1 MKKIKKVLALVLAMV
16 MVLAMSTMVFA
27 AGTGSITVTPPTG
40 TKDGTTNTYKIYK
53 VFDADGDG
61 TGASGAISYK
71 LVSGKTTAPAG
82 FTVDA
87 GGNVTYTGTGTG
99 GQLTDADITAIKNYV
114 TEADLVATVTSTGT
128 ADAVAQNLANGYYYI
143 TTSTGTA
150 VTVNST
156 NPDVKVNDK
165 NVVPPVT
172 KVIDGVSTGSFDA
185 AGKNAIAQ
193 VGTKVSYTATVTVEK
208 GQHNYV
214 FHDTMGKGLSYNND
228 AAVTGIT
235 AEQYTIKETPDTGD
249 TLTITFED
257 GITEGTVITIKYSAT
272 VNSDALTVDYA
283 NNTASVSYGDGNG
296 SSSVPVDPKVY
307 TAGISAV
314 KYDGNNTEAT
324 DDDKALA
331 GAGFKLKNSEGK
343 YYKLV
348 NGAVTWVDAVADGDE
363 HVSAADGKVAEFTGL
378 GTGTYKLEETT
389 VPSGYNQSADIEI
402 TIDTA
407 KENPTIADLHKS
419 SDVFNNKGSVLPST
433 GGIGTTIFYIIGAI
447 LVIGAG
453 VVLVTRRRM
462 NANK

>member
-1 MKKIKKVLALVLAMV
+1 MKRMKKIFALLIAMV
-16 MVLAMSTMVFA
+16 MVLGMSTMVFA
-27 AGTGSITVTPPTG
+27 AGTGSITITPPDG
-40 TKDGTTNTYKIYK
+40 TESGTTNTYKIYK

-114 TEADLVATVTSTGT
+114 TDADLVATVTSTGT

-156 NPDVKVNDK
+156 NPNVKVNDK

-214 FHDTMGKGLSYNND
+214 FHDTMGTGLTYNND

-235 AEQYTIKETPDTGD
+235 AGQYEIKETPDTGD
-249 TLTITFED
+249 TITIKFED

-272 VNSDALTVDYA
+272 VNADALTVNYA
-283 NNTASVSYGDGNG
+283 KNTASVSYGDGNG

-307 TAGISAV
+307 TAGISV
-314 KYDGNNTEAT
+314 IKYDGKNTEST
-324 DDDKALA
+324 EDDTALE
-331 GAGFKLKNSEGK
+331 GAGFVLKNSNDK

-348 NGAVTWVDAVADGDE
+348 DGVVTWVDAIADADE
-363 HVSAADGKVAEFTGL
+363 HKSDAEGKVAEFTGL
-378 GTGTYKLEETT
+378 GSGTYTIEEKT
-389 VPSGYNQSADIEI
+389 VPSGYNKAADQSI

-407 KENPTIADLHKS
+407 KADPTTADLHKS
-419 SDVFNNKGSVLPST
+419 ADVLNNKGSVLPST

-462 NANK
+462 NVQ

>member
-1 MKKIKKVLALVLAMV
+1 MKKMKKIFALLIAMV
-16 MVLAMSTMVFA
+16 MVLGMSTAVFA
-27 AGTGSITVTPPTG
+27 AGTGSITITPPDG
-40 TKDGTTNTYKIYK
+40 TESGTTNTYKIYK

-61 TGASGAISYK
+61 DAISYK
-71 LVSGKTTAPAG
+71 LVDGKTTAPAG
-82 FTVDA
+82 FSVDA
-87 GGNVTYTGTGTG
+87 GGNVTYTGTATAGEDG
-99 GQLTDADITAIKNYV
+99 KVELTADDIAAIAAYV
-114 TEADLVATVTSTGT
+114 KDDTPVATVTSTGT
-128 ADAVAQNLANGYYYI
+128 AEAVASGLANGYYYI
-143 TTSTGTA
+143 TTSTGTV
-150 VTVNST
+150 VTVDST
-156 NPDVKVNDK
+156 NPNAEVEDK

-214 FHDTMGKGLSYNND
+214 FHDTMGTGLTYNND
-228 AAVTGIT
+228 AAVTGID
-235 AEQYTIKETPDTGD
+235 AKDYTIKETPNEGD
-249 TLTITFED
+249 TITIAFED
-257 GITEGTVITIKYSAT
+257 GIAEGTVITIKYSAT

-331 GAGFKLKNSEGK
+331 GAGFKLKNSEDK
-343 YYKLV
+343 YYKLD
-348 NGAVTWVDAVADGDE
+348 NGVVTWVEKDAADE
-363 HVSAADGKVAEFTGL
+363 HISDSVGKVAEFTGL
-378 GTGTYKLEETT
+378 GSGTYTLEETT
-389 VPSGYNQSADIEI
+389 VPSGYNQSADVSF

-407 KENPTIADLHKS
+407 KADPTEADLHKTA
-419 SDVFNNKGSVLPST
+419 DVFNNKGSVLPST

-462 NANK
+462 NVQ

>member
-1 MKKIKKVLALVLAMV
+1 MKKMKKIFALLIAMV
-16 MVLAMSTMVFA
+16 MVLGMSTAVFA
-27 AGTGSITVTPPTG
+27 AGTGSITITPPEG
-40 TKDGTTNTYKIYK
+40 TESGTTNTYKIYK

-61 TGASGAISYK
+61 DAISYK

-87 GGNVTYTGTGTG
+87 GGNVTYTGTSTTG
-99 GQLTDADITAIKNYV
+99 ELTADDISAIASYV
-114 TEADLVATVTSTGT
+114 AGDEPVATVTSTGT
-128 ADAVAQNLANGYYYI
+128 ADAVASNLPNGYYYI
-143 TTSTGTA
+143 TTSTGTV
-150 VTVNST
+150 VTINST
-156 NPDVKVNDK
+156 NPDVEVDDK

-172 KVIDGVSTGSFDA
+172 KVIDGVSTGSFDT

-193 VGTKVSYTATVTVEK
+193 VGTTVSYTATVTVEK

-214 FHDTMGKGLSYNND
+214 FHDTMGTGLTYNND
-228 AAVTGIT
+228 AAVTGIE
-235 AEQYTIKETPDTGD
+235 AAQYTIKETPDDGD
-249 TLTITFED
+249 TLTISFVD
-257 GITEGTVITIKYSAT
+257 GIAEGTVITIKYSAT
-272 VNSDALTVDYA
+272 VNSEALTVDYA

-343 YYKLV
+343 YYKLD
-348 NGAVTWVDAVADGDE
+348 NGVVTWVDKDAADE
-363 HVSAADGKVAEFTGL
+363 HVSDAEGKVAEFTGL
-378 GTGTYKLEETT
+378 GSGTYTLEETT
-389 VPSGYNQSADIEI
+389 VPSGYNQSADVEF

-407 KENPTIADLHKS
+407 KADPTEADLHKTA
-419 SDVFNNKGSVLPST
+419 DVFNNKGSVLPST
-433 GGIGTTIFYIIGAI
+433 GGIGTTIFYVIGAI

-462 NANK
+462 NVQ

>member
-1 MKKIKKVLALVLAMV
+1 MKKMKKIFALLIAMV
-16 MVLAMSTMVFA
+16 MVLGMSTAVFA
-27 AGTGSITVTPPTG
+27 AGTGSITITPPSG
-40 TKDGTTNTYKIYK
+40 TEDATTNTYKIYK

-61 TGASGAISYK
+61 DAISYK
-71 LVSGKTTAPAG
+71 LVDGKTTAPAG

-87 GGNVTYTGTGTG
+87 GGNVTYSGTATAGEDG
-99 GQLTDADITAIKNYV
+99 KIELTADDITAIAGYV
-114 TEADLVATVTSTGT
+114 TESDLVATVTSTGT
-128 ADAVAQNLANGYYYI
+128 AAAVASGLANGYYYI
-143 TTSTGTA
+143 TTSTGTV
-150 VTVNST
+150 VTVDST
-156 NPDVKVNDK
+156 NPNAAVEDK

-193 VGTKVSYTATVTVEK
+193 VGTTVSYTATVTVEK

-214 FHDTMGKGLSYNND
+214 FHDKMGTGLTYKND
-228 AAVTGIT
+228 AAVTGID
-235 AEQYTIKETPDTGD
+235 AKDYTIKETPDTGD

-257 GITEGTVITIKYSAT
+257 GIAEGTVITIKYSAT

-324 DDDKALA
+324 DDDEALA
-331 GAGFKLKNSEGK
+331 GAGFKLKNSENK

-348 NGAVTWVDAVADGDE
+348 DGVVTWVDAIADGDE
-363 HVSAADGKVAEFTGL
+363 HTSDAEGNVPEFTGL
-378 GTGTYKLEETT
+378 GSGTYTLVETT
-389 VPSGYNQSADIEI
+389 VPSGYNQSADVSF

-407 KENPTIADLHKS
+407 KADPTEADLHKTA
-419 SDVFNNKGSVLPST
+419 DVFNNKGSVLPST
-433 GGIGTTIFYIIGAI
+433 GGIGTTIFYVIGAI

-462 NANK
+462 NVQ